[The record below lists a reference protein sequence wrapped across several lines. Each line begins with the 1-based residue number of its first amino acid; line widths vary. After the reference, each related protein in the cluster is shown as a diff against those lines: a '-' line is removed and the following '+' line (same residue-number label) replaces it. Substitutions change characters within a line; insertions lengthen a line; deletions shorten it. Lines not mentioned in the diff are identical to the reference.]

1 MATSSTWGFFAI
13 ALGVI
18 ALLEQSQAAQAAA
31 AGSPAAGSVLPA
43 GVTPVQWAQ
52 MTPAQRAAAAAADP
66 NSPITPAQAAEASP
80 LLPLVGQGVKLAQ
93 PIIKQVLS
101 PPQQPPPT
109 PPSPQAP
116 TSEDASDTY
125 SDAGVQV
132 AQMQNPP
139 ALVPSAEQPL
149 PPAPAV
155 SSTGEP
161 LLPPTPVMDL
171 PGSEVL
177 APTAEIPTEAP
188 VAIGSTGEPLALAP
202 TVDDAVATYS
212 DAGVAVATA
221 GSAPALVAPA
231 ATAVAPDLA
240 TTGFFATAPA
250 ATAAS
255 ETAPLIGNVSGAI
268 SDLVS
273 SGSISSAGTALSELS
288 AALAPALAVAAPV
301 IAFLPAAIT
310 ALEDNPTKDRINSY
324 AAMMAGDWAASG
336 NNPVTLAAM
345 PETGYVEFTFVN
357 VMRAIFEGLAPS
369 AITPNVLGQEN
380 DEYTTANVSVA
391 ANLEGWLYN
400 AGYMTTDFGG
410 STADGTDPWKL
421 LMSLVVAAGTYPT
434 DVHTAVS
441 WLTPHLIAIGDQA
454 SLLAEQYQTQVAAWQ
469 PAGGDSGPNFISVP
483 AAQALVMEQHPDILA
498 KYGEYLLVS
507 SNGATTY
514 ALVPSWYPASVQG
527 D

>member
-1 MATSSTWGFFAI
+1 M
-13 ALGVI
+13 
-18 ALLEQSQAAQAAA
+18 
-31 AGSPAAGSVLPA
+31 
-43 GVTPVQWAQ
+43 
-52 MTPAQRAAAAAADP
+52 
-66 NSPITPAQAAEASP
+66 
-80 LLPLVGQGVKLAQ
+80 
-93 PIIKQVLS
+93 
-101 PPQQPPPT
+101 
-109 PPSPQAP
+109 
-116 TSEDASDTY
+116 TY

-149 PPAPAV
+149 PPAPDV

-171 PGSEVL
+171 PDSEVLAPTAEIPTEAPVAIGSTGEPLALAPTVDDAVATYSDAGVAVAESGSTPVLTDGSASVVQSTPATATDLTGSEVL

-188 VAIGSTGEPLALAP
+188 VAIGSTGEPLAVAP

-255 ETAPLIGNVSGAI
+255 ETAPLIGDVSGAI

-273 SGSISSAGTALSELS
+273 SGSISSAGTAVSELS

-301 IAFLPAAIT
+301 IAFLPAVIT
-310 ALEDNPTKDRINSY
+310 ALEDNPTQDRINSY
-324 AAMMAGDWAASG
+324 GGTMAGDWAASG

-345 PETGYVEFTFVN
+345 PETGYVEFTFQN
-357 VMRAIFEGLAPS
+357 VMRVIFEGGVPS
-369 AITPNVLGQEN
+369 AITPNTLGQEA
-380 DEYTTANVSVA
+380 DEYSTGNVSVA

-421 LMSLVVAAGTYPT
+421 LMSLVAQEGSYPG
-434 DVHTAVS
+434 DVHTAVA
-441 WLTPHLIAIGDQA
+441 WLIPHLTPIANAATVLAQKYQA
-454 SLLAEQYQTQVAAWQ
+454 QVAAWQ
-469 PAGGDSGPNFISVP
+469 PAGGDSGPNYIMLTPQEGAVAVQNQP
-483 AAQALVMEQHPDILA
+483 VLAQ
-498 KYGEYLLVS
+498 YGEVLLIGG
-507 SNGATTY
+507 NGATTY